1 MDYGTKY
8 LTYVEYQ
15 SLNGSITKESAFN
28 LLEYKSRKIIDKYTF
43 NRFNGITTIPTELK
57 VCMRDMIELVNSYET
72 ELTQNKGVSSE
83 SADGYSIS
91 YSTPTKDLEQA
102 KNSEIKGI
110 IENYLSNTKVNN
122 IFVLYRGA
130 DE

>member
-1 MDYGTKY
+1 MEYGTKY
-8 LTYVEYQ
+8 LTYSEYQ
-15 SLNGSITKESAFN
+15 SLNGSLDNQSAFN

-43 NRFNGITTIPTELK
+43 NRFNGITTIPLELK

-91 YSTPTKDLEQA
+91 YNTPTKDLETA
-102 KNSEIKGI
+102 KNTEIKGV

>member
-8 LTYVEYQ
+8 LTYSEYQ
-15 SLNGSITKESAFN
+15 NLNGSLNNESAFN

-43 NRFNGITTIPTELK
+43 NRFNGATTIPTELK

-72 ELTQNKGVSSE
+72 ELTRNKGVSSE

>member
-1 MDYGTKY
+1 MEYGTKY
-8 LTYVEYQ
+8 LTYSEYQ
-15 SLNGSITKESAFN
+15 SLNGSLNDESAFN

-43 NRFNGITTIPTELK
+43 NRFNGITTIPMELK

-91 YSTPTKDLEQA
+91 YNTPTKDLETA
-102 KNSEIKGI
+102 KNTEIKGV

>member
-8 LTYVEYQ
+8 LTYSEYQ
-15 SLNGSITKESAFN
+15 NLNGSLNNESAFN

-43 NRFNGITTIPTELK
+43 NRFNGVITLPTELK

-72 ELTQNKGVSSE
+72 ELTRNKGISSE

-91 YSTPTKDLEQA
+91 YNTPTKDLETA
-102 KNSEIKGI
+102 KNVEIKGI
-110 IENYLSNTKVNN
+110 IDNYLSNTKINN
-122 IFVLYRGA
+122 IPVLYRGA